1 MIMLSSNDIRNIRFS
16 KSVSGYKQEEV
27 DIFLDKIEAD
37 YINYEKITAEFQHK
51 IDSLNKEIED
61 YKTSQSSI
69 QNVLLS
75 AQKLADQII
84 DEAKEKS
91 AKMISDAQEGVADIN
106 NKAKLITENFDSEFA
121 AKKSA
126 AENEIIKMLETSQK
140 KADAITLAAADSVAR
155 QQALFD
161 KLKKDISDFRAQVTE
176 AYREHLELLKQIPN
190 SVSME
195 PKKVAEILSNEID
208 KEIKNDNDE
217 VAAEENQITDT
228 VDE

>member
-1 MIMLSSNDIRNIRFS
+1 MLNSNDIRNIRFS
-16 KSVSGYKQEEV
+16 KAVSGYKQEEV
-27 DIFLDKIEAD
+27 DIFLDKVEAD
-37 YINYEKITAEFQHK
+37 YINYEKITTEFQLK
-51 IDSLNKEIED
+51 IDALNKEIED

-91 AKMISDAQEGVADIN
+91 AKMISDAEEGVADIN
-106 NKAKLITENFDSEFA
+106 NKARLITENFDSEFA

-126 AENEIIKMLETSQK
+126 AENEIIKMLENSQK

-161 KLKKDISDFRAQVTE
+161 KLKKDITDFRTQVTE

-208 KEIKNDNDE
+208 KETKNNAQ
-217 VAAEENQITDT
+217 VATSEEKDVTET
-228 VDE
+228 TEE

>member
-1 MIMLSSNDIRNIRFS
+1 MLSSNDIRNIKFS

-37 YINYEKITAEFQHK
+37 YISYEKITTEFQQK
-51 IDSLNKEIED
+51 IDTLNKEIDD
-61 YKTSQSSI
+61 YKNSQSSI

-84 DEAKEKS
+84 EEAKEKS
-91 AKMISDAQEGVADIN
+91 AKMISDAEEGVADIN

-126 AENEIIKMLETSQK
+126 AENEILKMLENAQK
-140 KADAITLAAADSVAR
+140 KSDAITLAAADSVAR

-161 KLKKDISDFRAQVTE
+161 KLKKDIADFRAQVTD
-176 AYREHLELLKQIPN
+176 AYKNHLELLKQIPN

-208 KEIKNDNDE
+208 KEMSNNTSE
-217 VAAEENQITDT
+217 AASEENVNT
-228 VDE
+228 EE

>member
-1 MIMLSSNDIRNIRFS
+1 MLSSNDIRNIKFS

-37 YINYEKITAEFQHK
+37 YIGYEKITTEFQQK
-51 IDSLNKEIED
+51 IDALNKEIDD
-61 YKTSQSSI
+61 YKNSQSSI

-84 DEAKEKS
+84 EEAKEKS
-91 AKMISDAQEGVADIN
+91 AKMISDAEEGVADIN

-126 AENEIIKMLETSQK
+126 AENEILKMLENAQK
-140 KADAITLAAADSVAR
+140 KSDAITLAAADSVAR

-161 KLKKDISDFRAQVTE
+161 KLKKDIADFRAQVTD
-176 AYREHLELLKQIPN
+176 AYKNHLELLKQIPN

-208 KEIKNDNDE
+208 KEMSNNTE
-217 VAAEENQITDT
+217 EAASEENVNT
-228 VDE
+228 EE

>member
-1 MIMLSSNDIRNIRFS
+1 MLSSNDIRNIKFS

-37 YINYEKITAEFQHK
+37 YISYEKTTAEFQQK
-51 IDSLNKEIED
+51 IDTLNKEIDD
-61 YKTSQSSI
+61 YKNSQSSI

-84 DEAKEKS
+84 EEAKEKS
-91 AKMISDAQEGVADIN
+91 DKMISDAEEGVADIN
-106 NKAKLITENFDSEFA
+106 NKAKLITENFDSEFT

-126 AENEIIKMLETSQK
+126 AENEILKMLENAQK
-140 KADAITLAAADSVAR
+140 KSDAITLAAADSVAR

-161 KLKKDISDFRAQVTE
+161 KLKKDIADFRAQVTD
-176 AYREHLELLKQIPN
+176 AYKNHLELLKQIPN

-208 KEIKNDNDE
+208 KEMSNNTE
-217 VAAEENQITDT
+217 EAASEENVNT
-228 VDE
+228 EE